1 MGPLTRVSRRR
12 RDYHVK
18 LQDLQEQEQEVARL
32 WQILCPISDN
42 ETKDIEQ
49 LAEHMSFHNTPF
61 SKGVIKG
68 IITDMVECI
77 RELTL
82 GGTAVKLDNLAIFS
96 VGITSQGAESGAAFS
111 PAKHIK
117 AYRLRARPTGKFNTH
132 SLKTATHVQEQTEY
146 QIQKKKKKTDP
157 GTPQG

>member
-1 MGPLTRVSRRR
+1 MLNYKIYKNKNKKSPG
-12 RDYHVK
+12 YGK
-18 LQDLQEQEQEVARL
+18 FYARAVV
-32 WQILCPISDN
+32 N
-42 ETKDIEQ
+42 ETKNIEQ
-49 LAEHMSFHNTPF
+49 LAEYMSQHNTPF

-68 IITDMVECI
+68 MITDMVDSI

-82 GGTAVKLDNLAIFS
+82 SGTAVKLDNLAIFS
-96 VGITSQGAESGAAFS
+96 VGIASKGAETGAGFI

-132 SLKTATHVQEQTEY
+132 SLKTTTHVQEQTEY
-146 QIQKKKKKTDP
+146 QVQKKKKKTDP

>member
-1 MGPLTRVSRRR
+1 MLNYKIYKNKNKKSPGYGRF
-12 RDYHVK
+12 Y
-18 LQDLQEQEQEVARL
+18 ARSV
-32 WQILCPISDN
+32 IN

-96 VGITSQGAESGAAFS
+96 VGITSQGTESGAGFS

-146 QIQKKKKKTDP
+146 QIQKKKKKTAP

>member
-1 MGPLTRVSRRR
+1 MLNYKIYTNKNKKSPG
-12 RDYHVK
+12 YGK
-18 LQDLQEQEQEVARL
+18 FYARAVV
-32 WQILCPISDN
+32 N
-42 ETKDIEQ
+42 ETKNIEQ
-49 LAEHMSFHNTPF
+49 LAEYMSQHNTPF

-68 IITDMVECI
+68 MITDMVDSI

-82 GGTAVKLDNLAIFS
+82 SGAAVKLDNLAIFS
-96 VGITSQGAESGAAFS
+96 VGIASKGAETGAGFS
-111 PAKHIK
+111 PVKHIK

-146 QIQKKKKKTDP
+146 QVQKKKKKTVP